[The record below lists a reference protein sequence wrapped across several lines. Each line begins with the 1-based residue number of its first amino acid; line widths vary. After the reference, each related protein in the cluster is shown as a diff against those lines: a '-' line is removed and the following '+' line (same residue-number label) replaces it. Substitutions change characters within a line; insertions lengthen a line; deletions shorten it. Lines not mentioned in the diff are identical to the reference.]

1 MKGWFEDNPLG
12 VALASVAAALLLIL
26 LLLAVAW
33 SLPPRA
39 ADPGDGED
47 GQGLDARVP
56 ELAPAPP
63 IEQFAVINERPVFN
77 ESRRPEYPGDEE
89 EAGAEGEEIAETVVD
104 APDVELSG
112 VVITP
117 SVRMATLKPKGA
129 AESLIAL
136 EGSPLEGNYG
146 SWQVSTVEPRSVVLR
161 AGDGREVR
169 LELQVHDRVIAE
181 PPKPPPGMPATTQA
195 GDAAGEDGQPLSR
208 AEEIRQRI
216 AERREELRRAQEE
229 NAPPPRPSYNNAIQ
243 QLIQGKRTEDENE
256 NPEEQ

>member
-1 MKGWFEDNPLG
+1 MKAWFEDNPLG
-12 VALASVAAALLLIL
+12 VALASVAAVLLLVL

-39 ADPGDGED
+39 AAPSDGED

-77 ESRRPEYPGDEE
+77 ESRRPEYPGEE
-89 EAGAEGEEIAETVVD
+89 DTAAEGEEIAGTVVD

-146 SWQVSTVEPRSVVLR
+146 SWRVGTVEPRSVVLR
-161 AGDGREVR
+161 AADGREVR
-169 LELQVHDRVIAE
+169 LELQIHDREIAE
-181 PPKPPPGMPATTQA
+181 PPKPPPSMPATTQA
-195 GDAAGEDGQPLSR
+195 GDAAGEGEEPLSR

-243 QLIQGKRTEDENE
+243 QLIQGKRTEDQDENQ
-256 NPEEQ
+256 EQQ